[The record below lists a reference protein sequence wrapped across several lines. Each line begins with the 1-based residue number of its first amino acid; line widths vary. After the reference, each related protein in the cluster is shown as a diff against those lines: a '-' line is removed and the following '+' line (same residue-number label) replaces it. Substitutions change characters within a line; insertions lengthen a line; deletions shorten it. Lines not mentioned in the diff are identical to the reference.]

1 MAGSADSIELP
12 DDLLAF
18 AEERVR
24 LGQYASV
31 SEVASEALRLL
42 RTREERREQVREELG
57 GIFQG
62 DGDGTYLEPSDEE
75 FADAVHQRAL
85 RQAGK

>member
-12 DDLLAF
+12 DDLRAF

-24 LGQYASV
+24 LGEYTSV

-42 RTREERREQVREELG
+42 RAREKRREQVREELG
-57 GIFQG
+57 GLFREMDQ
-62 DGDGTYLEPSDEE
+62 GTYLEPSDEE
-75 FADAVHQRAL
+75 FAEAVHQRAL
-85 RQAGK
+85 NHTGE